1 MTNQE
6 EHSGAPPPPA
16 KSIVGR
22 MLSPIADVRAGEERS
37 VLLMTLIML
46 LVLGA
51 YYMLKTAR
59 EVFILTEGGAAVKSY
74 SSAGQAILLLCLV
87 PAYGAVASR
96 LDRTRL
102 VLGVTLFFASHV
114 VLFALAQRAGV
125 HIGIVYFL
133 WVGIFNVMVI
143 AQFWALAADLFTPE
157 QGKRLFPLIGVGSS
171 LGAWLGSVRAGQLME
186 TMGPLRL
193 LSGGGGILVVCALL
207 AVVVSRR
214 RDTPGPREAIAA
226 DAPMGKTG
234 GFTLIFNDR
243 YLMLI
248 AALTVLLNVVNTS
261 GEYLFGRYVV
271 EQANAI
277 YGLGAEA
284 AAARQQYVGN
294 LYSRLFSTVNL
305 LGLLLQLFV
314 VSRVFKF
321 LGVGKSLF
329 VHPIVALTGYLL
341 MLRAPSVQLM
351 GLVKVADNSL
361 DYSLGNTTK
370 QALWLNTSRESKY
383 KAKQA
388 VDSFFVRAGDVLQA
402 GIVFGG
408 ERLALA
414 VPSFAALN
422 IALTALWLGVVAM
435 LNVSLARK
443 QALEPPV
450 ASAALST
457 PAPGRRAR
465 IVP

>member
-1 MTNQE
+1 MTRD
-6 EHSGAPPPPA
+6 
-16 KSIVGR
+16 KSLVGR
-22 MLSPIADVRAGEERS
+22 LLSPIADVRRGEERS
-37 VLLMTLIML
+37 ALLMTLIML

-74 SSAGQAILLLCLV
+74 SSAGQALLLLALV

-96 LDRTRL
+96 VNRTRL

-114 VLFALAQRAGV
+114 VLFALAEGAGL
-125 HIGIVYFL
+125 HIGVVYFL

-171 LGAWLGSVRAGQLME
+171 IGAWLGSLRAGQLMAAQ
-186 TMGPLRL
+186 GPLRL
-193 LSGGGGILVVCALL
+193 LAGGGATLVVCAVL
-207 AVVVSRR
+207 AVVASQRRATSDVREVS
-214 RDTPGPREAIAA
+214 TPDE
-226 DAPMGKTG
+226 PMGNTG
-234 GFTLIFNDR
+234 GFTLIRQDR

-261 GEYLFGRYVV
+261 GEYLFGRYVI

-277 YGLGAEA
+277 YGVDAA
-284 AAARQQYVGN
+284 SAAARQQYVGDT
-294 LYSRLFSTVNL
+294 YSQLFSTVNL

-341 MLRAPSVQLM
+341 MLRAPSVRLM
-351 GLVKVADNSL
+351 GLLKVADNSI

-370 QALWLNTSRESKY
+370 QALWLNTSREAKY

-388 VDSFFVRAGDVLQA
+388 VDSFFMRAGDVIQA
-402 GIVFGG
+402 AIVFAG

-414 VPSFAALN
+414 VPSFAVLN
-422 IALTALWLGVVAM
+422 IALAGAWLGVVAM
-435 LNVSLARK
+435 LNVSLADK
-443 QALEPPV
+443 KP
-450 ASAALST
+450 ST
-457 PAPGRRAR
+457 VGDKSPT
-465 IVP
+465 

>member
-1 MTNQE
+1 ME
-6 EHSGAPPPPA
+6 EPSASTPPP
-16 KSIVGR
+16 KSTLGR
-22 MLSPIADVRAGEERS
+22 LLSPIADVRPGEERS

-46 LVLGA
+46 LVLAA

-74 SSAGQAILLLCLV
+74 SSAGQAILLLGFV
-87 PAYGAVASR
+87 PAYAAVASR

-114 VLFALAQRAGV
+114 VLFAIAERAGL

-143 AQFWALAADLFTPE
+143 AQFWALAADVFTPE

-186 TMGPLRL
+186 SAGPLRL
-193 LSGGGGILVVCALL
+193 LAGSGAILVVCALL
-207 AVVVSRR
+207 AVRVSRR
-214 RDTPGPREAIAA
+214 RASAPGRAGEVKAA
-226 DAPMGKTG
+226 PEEKMGKSG
-234 GFTLIFNDR
+234 AFSLIFNDR

-248 AALTVLLNVVNTS
+248 ALLTVLLNVVNTT
-261 GEYLFGRYVV
+261 GEYLFGRYVI
-271 EQANAI
+271 EQANAA

-284 AAARQQYVGN
+284 AAARQQYVGD
-294 LYSRLFSTVNL
+294 LYSQLFSTVNL
-305 LGLLLQLFV
+305 VGLFLQLFV
-314 VSRVFKF
+314 VSRLFKF

-329 VHPIVALTGYLL
+329 VHPIVALAGYLL
-341 MLRAPSVQLM
+341 VLRSPSVRLM
-351 GLVKVADNSL
+351 GLLKVADNSL

-370 QALWLNTSRESKY
+370 QALWLNTSREAKF

-388 VDSFFVRAGDVLQA
+388 VDSFFVRAGDVLSA

-408 ERLALA
+408 EALAFA
-414 VPSFAALN
+414 VPSFALVN
-422 IALTALWLGVVAM
+422 IVLTGLWLGVVDHAE
-435 LNVSLARK
+435 R
-443 QALEPPV
+443 V
-450 ASAALST
+450 ADAQEQLD
-457 PAPGRRAR
+457 
-465 IVP
+465 